1 MKRTTIAATSTTS
14 TTSTTTTTTTTTLTT
29 KRITLLG
36 MTTIISPSTATTKTT
51 ATTTT
56 PTIPIAGLPSSF
68 SRRSL
73 ISARVESFHR
83 RAHRLLSVGLQIEKL
98 ETLLTRIAPEFCED
112 RELMDSIQQQFRG
125 LAARK
130 HFRNRE
136 LTRDEMNDI
145 VDILNLI
152 LNTSPQLPPKLVA
165 YVHSTIGL
173 VRQLVG
179 ENDSAIISLTK
190 ALWLETA
197 TQNPDTCEIGLT
209 VHRLGISH
217 GRNRNYPE
225 ALVMLKKAL
234 LIYKVAGLE
243 PNHTYV
249 TNANDEF
256 THVQKIQQ
264 QRSGNASKQFT
275 SGRSVDRQSWKARA
289 A

>member
-1 MKRTTIAATSTTS
+1 MSNRNKTVTTTTKRNSLLNMTTTITSTTATI
-14 TTSTTTTTTTTTLTT
+14 TTSNA
-29 KRITLLG
+29 
-36 MTTIISPSTATTKTT
+36 SS
-51 ATTTT
+51 
-56 PTIPIAGLPSSF
+56 IPASN

-73 ISARVESFHR
+73 ISAHVESFRH

-112 RELMDSIQQQFRG
+112 RLLMESIQQQFKG

-145 VDILNLI
+145 ADILNLI

-173 VRQLVG
+173 VRQLIG

-243 PNHTYV
+243 TNHTYV
-249 TNANDEF
+249 TNANEEF
-256 THVQKIQQ
+256 AHVQKIQQ
-264 QRSGNASKQFT
+264 QKNDNANKQCRSSK
-275 SGRSVDRQSWKARA
+275 SVDRHSWKARA